1 MTEDD
6 DSLDF
11 IDEQGDQSV
20 TGKAKALPPWRIL
33 IVDDDEDVHQST
45 VFALR
50 DAHILGRSVEFLH
63 AYSGSEA
70 REILKQA
77 TNLALILLDVVMET
91 DDAGLALIGYIRDE
105 LGLSSVRIIL
115 RTGQPGYAPDVEA
128 ITRYDINDYKTK
140 AELSRSRLFTAATAA
155 IRSYD
160 QITHL
165 EASRRGLEFI
175 VDSTNHFIADQGLP
189 VFAASIIEQV
199 STLLGIEP
207 NGMILVRRAGVSAME
222 ECGGAEYVTLATAG
236 RFKEIGKGIALPML
250 PEENVRFKLLDAL
263 KEKRIQFGEGCV
275 ALYFGSK
282 NGSDFVAYLDTSHQL
297 LEVDRHLLGVF
308 CANVAICADNIDLVL
323 KLRETAYED
332 RLTCLPN
339 RTAMIEE
346 MENWLR
352 DGADEGL
359 VLALIDIDQFSEMI
373 DILGYRYGDRILF
386 EMARRIRGAL
396 PPDVSVARVGSDVFG
411 IFGTE
416 DVVNPALLREIL
428 SDPLAIDEGAQ
439 AISVSLGFVRIAED
453 MKSGADL
460 LRYAAIALKRAK
472 VEGVGRESYY
482 TPEVAIETRER
493 VRLLQ
498 DLRMAFS
505 NDHLFVV
512 YQPQV
517 ELPSGRPLGVEA
529 LLRWR
534 TEDGKF
540 IPPDKFIPVAEQ
552 SGLIVSLGAWVL
564 RTALLALNKLIE
576 AGYPLRMAVN
586 VSAIQFRHPGF
597 IDMVDRVLAE
607 TGTPP
612 NLLELEITESVAM
625 FGQADFESR
634 LLALR
639 SRGIG
644 VAIDDFG
651 TGFSSLSYLDR
662 LGASCLK
669 IDRSFVL
676 ALHSGRP
683 GARIAEM
690 VIGLGGRLGMRV
702 LAEGVETPE
711 QVEILS
717 EMGCDEAQGWFYGRP
732 VVHEE
737 LINWL
742 QGRPQK

>member
-1 MTEDD
+1 MSVDD

-11 IDEQGDQSV
+11 IEESGEDSAVGRDRP
-20 TGKAKALPPWRIL
+20 LPPWRIL

-50 DAHILGRSVEFLH
+50 DALILGRPIEFLH
-63 AYSGSEA
+63 SHSASEA
-70 REILKQA
+70 MQLLEQA
-77 TNLALILLDVVMET
+77 SDIALILLDVVMET
-91 DDAGLALIGYIRDE
+91 DDAGLTLIGHIRE
-105 LGLSSVRIIL
+105 GLGLSSVRIIL

-165 EASRRGLEFI
+165 EASRRGLEYI
-175 VDSTNHFIADQGLP
+175 VDSTNHFVADQGLP
-189 VFAASIIEQV
+189 AFATSVIGQV
-199 STLLGIEP
+199 SALLGSEA
-207 NGMILVRRAGVSAME
+207 NGLLLVRRN
-222 ECGGAEYVTLATAG
+222 AESESVNAEQDYVTLAAAG
-236 RFKEIGKGIALPML
+236 RLNEYAKGVVLGAISDHD
-250 PEENVRFKLLDAL
+250 VRGRLLDAL
-263 KEKRIQFGEGCV
+263 DAKRITFGADWAV
-275 ALYFGSK
+275 LYFYSRNSG
-282 NGSDFVAYLDTSHQL
+282 DFVAYVQTGRQL
-297 LEVDRHLLGVF
+297 REVDRHLLGVF
-308 CANVAICADNIDLVL
+308 CANVSIRADNIDLVS

-339 RTAMIEE
+339 RMAMIED
-346 MENWLR
+346 MENRLQRGWVK
-352 DGADEGL
+352 GMVVAL
-359 VLALIDIDQFSEMI
+359 VDIDQFSEMI

-386 EMARRIRGAL
+386 EMSRRLRGSL
-396 PPDVSVARVGSDVFG
+396 PTDVFVARVGSDVFG

-416 DVVNPALLREIL
+416 DVANPALLREIL
-428 SDPLAIDEGAQ
+428 SDPLVIDDGAQ
-439 AISVSLGFVRIAED
+439 TVSISLGFVRVAED
-453 MKSGADL
+453 MQSGADL

-472 VEGVGRESYY
+472 AEGVGRESYY

-493 VRLLQ
+493 VRMLQ

-505 NDHLFVV
+505 NDRLFVV
-512 YQPQV
+512 FQPQV

-534 TEDGKF
+534 TEEGKF

-564 RTALLALNKLIE
+564 RTSLNTLNDLIS

-597 IDMVDRVLAE
+597 LDMVDRVLAE

-634 LLALR
+634 LVALR
-639 SRGIG
+639 ARGIG

-711 QVEILS
+711 QVDLLS
-717 EMGCDEAQGWFYGRP
+717 EMGCDEAQGWFYGKG
-732 VVHEE
+732 VVQEE
-737 LINWL
+737 LMQWL
-742 QGRPQK
+742 EQKRS

>member
-1 MTEDD
+1 MAAED

-11 IDEQGDQSV
+11 IDEQGDSTV
-20 TGKAKALPPWRIL
+20 IGAGKSLPPWRIL

-50 DAHILGRSVEFLH
+50 DAQILGRSIEFLH

-70 REILKQA
+70 VAILPEVR
-77 TNLALILLDVVMET
+77 NLALILLDVVMET
-91 DDAGLALIGYIRDE
+91 DDAGLALIGHIRDE
-105 LGLSSVRIIL
+105 LKMTSVRVIL
-115 RTGQPGYAPDVEA
+115 RTGQPGYAPDVDA

-140 AELSRSRLFTAATAA
+140 AELSRSRLFTAATSA
-155 IRSYD
+155 IRSFD
-160 QITHL
+160 QINHL

-175 VDSTNHFIADQGLP
+175 VESANHFIADRGIG
-189 VFAASIIEQV
+189 VFAASVITQL
-199 STLLGIEP
+199 STLLGAEA
-207 NGMILVRRAGVSAME
+207 NGLLFVRRSFDE
-222 ECGGAEYVTLATAG
+222 ESDSGDYLTLATDG
-236 RFKEIGKGIALPML
+236 RFKLIGKG
-250 PEENVRFKLLDAL
+250 
-263 KEKRIQFGEGCV
+263 V
-275 ALYFGSK
+275 AL
-282 NGSDFVAYLDTSHQL
+282 SDFSEKEIRQRLFAVSAEQKILLGDHWAALTFKSKSGGSFLAYVETPRVLH
-297 LEVDRHLLGVF
+297 EVERHLLDVF
-308 CANVAICADNIDLVL
+308 CANLAICVDNIDLVV

-339 RTAMIEE
+339 RMAMIEE
-346 MENWLR
+346 MESQLQK
-352 DGADEGL
+352 GPTEKL
-359 VLALIDIDQFSEMI
+359 VLALVDIDQFSEMI

-386 EMARRIRGAL
+386 EMARRLRGTL
-396 PPDVSVARVGSDVFG
+396 PSDVTVARVGSDVFA

-416 DVVNPALLREIL
+416 DIANPALLREIL
-428 SDPLAIDEGAQ
+428 SDPLIIDEGAQ
-439 AISVSLGFVRIAED
+439 TASISLGFVRVDED
-453 MKSGADL
+453 MLCGADL

-472 VEGVGRESYY
+472 AEGVGRESYY

-493 VRLLQ
+493 VRMLQ
-498 DLRMAFS
+498 DLRLAFT
-505 NDHLFVV
+505 NDYLFVV

-517 ELPSGRPLGVEA
+517 ELPSGRALGVEA

-534 TEDGKF
+534 TPEGKF
-540 IPPDKFIPVAEQ
+540 VPPDKFIPVAEQ

-564 RTALLALNKLIE
+564 RTSLIALNKLID

-586 VSAIQFRHPGF
+586 VSAIQFRHAGF
-597 IDMVDRVLAE
+597 LDMVDRVLAE
-607 TGTPP
+607 TGAPP

-625 FGQADFESR
+625 FGQSDFESR
-634 LLALR
+634 LQALR

-711 QVEILS
+711 QVETLS
-717 EMGCDEAQGWFYGRP
+717 KMGCDEAQGWFYGRGLVP
-732 VVHEE
+732 NE
-737 LINWL
+737 LLQWL
-742 QGRPQK
+742 EVSPR